1 MLGGSPSSEG
11 GSRTR
16 YPALA
21 QWKILAVSSHTSVSG
36 PSLGLDYNT
45 SPPELLCIYLGSRHP
60 SAIIT
65 MPITHTAHVEV
76 GRKGHR
82 AGMGLA
88 YQAGGGGASGGIPSA
103 PGQLLLGGSQGRLL
117 QQEIRQQLSG
127 GLGMKEAL
135 KLGQPGPTSFWTR
148 TVSVCQAQTQL
159 LPPVSQV

>member
-1 MLGGSPSSEG
+1 MLGGSPSSDG

-45 SPPELLCIYLGSRHP
+45 SPPELLCIHLGSRHP

-82 AGMGLA
+82 AGMGAGLPSWGRGSFWRHSVSPWPA
-88 YQAGGGGASGGIPSA
+88 IAWRVPRQAAAAGDKATALGGAGHEGSA
-103 PGQLLLGGSQGRLL
+103 
-117 QQEIRQQLSG
+117 
-127 GLGMKEAL
+127 KA
-135 KLGQPGPTSFWTR
+135 GPASFWTQ